1 MQPIKL
7 QTTVP
12 IVLGLLLS
20 FSAKANA
27 TDFNL
32 GVAANYNLFATS
44 GNVDQTSIDQFN
56 SDTEGPVAAAE
67 NITLSGFSIG
77 ASLPTNYSGV
87 ALVAGGN
94 LNLSNGYVNG
104 IAVYGGGTNGNTVT
118 LVGSS
123 SAGSS
128 NDVTGGPLSPIQDA
142 TLINSI
148 DFSAADTSLQKLSDS
163 YANDSENGNVQV
175 TGGGGT
181 ITLTGP
187 SNSNT
192 EVFNLTASQL
202 ADATDLVIN
211 ADPNAEVIIN
221 VSNNIP
227 GQTAAT
233 LGGSSGLGIQLTG
246 TSEQN
251 VLYNFSTATTLSSNE
266 VDIQGDVL
274 APDAAFTFNNGQVNG
289 NVVVAS
295 FDGDAQI
302 NDPALST
309 PEPGSLV
316 GLGSLAL
323 LSSFCL
329 RRKAKKV

>member
-44 GNVDQTSIDQFN
+44 GSVDQTSIDQFN

-94 LNLSNGYVNG
+94 LNLYSGYVNG
-104 IAVYGGGTNGNTVT
+104 IAVYGGTNGNTVT

-128 NDVTGGPLSPIQDA
+128 NDVTGGPLSPIQGTPINFSTADS
-142 TLINSI
+142 TLLAS
-148 DFSAADTSLQKLSDS
+148 STA
-163 YANDSENGNVQV
+163 YASETTNGTITV
-175 TGGGGT
+175 TGGT
-181 ITLTGP
+181 ITLQG
-187 SNSNT
+187 NST
-192 EVFNLTASQL
+192 SGTDVFNVTQAQL
-202 ADATDLVIN
+202 VSATVLNID
-211 ADPNAEVIIN
+211 ADPNATVIIN
-221 VSNNIP
+221 VSGTSP
-227 GQTAAT
+227 T
-233 LGGSSGLGIQLTG
+233 LNSYDITING

-251 VLYNFSTATTLSSNE
+251 VLYNFYQATTLTASAVN
-266 VDIQGDVL
+266 IPGTVL
-274 APDAAFTFNNGQVNG
+274 APLAAFSFNNGQANG

-295 FDGDAQI
+295 FDGDGQI

-316 GLGSLAL
+316 GLGAVAL

>member
-7 QTTVP
+7 QITVP

-44 GNVDQTSIDQFN
+44 GSVDETGVAQGDITQIS
-56 SDTEGPVAAAE
+56 SDTEGAVAAAG
-67 NITLSGFSIG
+67 NITLSNFSVG
-77 ASLPTNYSGV
+77 ALLPSNYSGD
-87 ALVAGGN
+87 ALVAGGS
-94 LNLSNGYVNG
+94 LTLSDGYINGN
-104 IAVYGGGTNGNTVT
+104 AVYGTTYSISPQYSVGALSFTQGTPINFTGTNG
-118 LVGSS
+118 
-123 SAGSS
+123 A
-128 NDVTGGPLSPIQDA
+128 DA
-142 TLINSI
+142 YLQNAST
-148 DFSAADTSLQKLSDS
+148 AYSLKT
-163 YANDSENGNVQV
+163 ANGTTTQ
-175 TGGGGT
+175 TGGT
-181 ITLTGP
+181 ITLQGTSSSG
-187 SNSNT
+187 T
-192 EVFNLTASQL
+192 DVFNVTQAQL
-202 ADATDLVIN
+202 ASATVLNID
-211 ADPNAEVIIN
+211 ADPNATVIIN
-221 VSNNIP
+221 VSGTSP
-227 GQTAAT
+227 T
-233 LGGSSGLGIQLTG
+233 LNSYDITING

-251 VLYNFSTATTLSSNE
+251 VLYNFYQATTLTASAVN
-266 VDIQGDVL
+266 IPGTVL
-274 APDAAFTFNNGQVNG
+274 APLAAFSFNNGQANG

-316 GLGSLAL
+316 GLGAVAL